1 MKKEEFEAYYDEAIR
16 DVDDDMDCLQ
26 EKVRRKEAHR
36 CVLDAAR
43 DAYLKVDKL
52 NDELERKQQEIDDLE
67 EELEQKDAEI
77 ADLRR
82 QLLEAQ
88 NQQLETEKQQLE
100 LERQHL
106 EAEVKA
112 KPTEIHNHFGAGSTS
127 QVFNDKVNGKFI
139 RKQNDKKNDKKKE
152 KKRWKR
158 IVGKVL

>member
-1 MKKEEFEAYYDEAIR
+1 MKMEEFEAYYDEAIR

-26 EKVRRKEAHR
+26 EKIRRKKAHR
-36 CVLDAAR
+36 CVLD
-43 DAYLKVDKL
+43 
-52 NDELERKQQEIDDLE
+52 EQ
-67 EELEQKDAEI
+67 LEQKDAEI
-77 ADLRR
+77 AELQR

-100 LERQHL
+100 HERQHL

-112 KPTEIHNHFGAGSTS
+112 KPMEIHNHFGAGSKS

>member
-26 EKVRRKEAHR
+26 EKIRRKEAHR

-67 EELEQKDAEI
+67 EQLEQKDAEI
-77 ADLRR
+77 ADLQR

-88 NQQLETEKQQLE
+88 NQQLEQ
-100 LERQHL
+100 ERQHL

-112 KPTEIHNHFGAGSTS
+112 KPMEIHNHFGAGSKS